1 MGSTENVWDRISRC
15 IPAQFR
21 RSVIAPHFL
30 EQLKKSQTVAGGP
43 FKGMRYHDEAVCGAA
58 APKIMGIYE
67 CELATFLLKWSA
79 VPFRHIINVGAGEG
93 YYALGCA
100 TLWPQATVTAFES
113 SEEGRRLLARNV
125 DLNHLQSRVKI
136 LGHCEEEQLRAALF
150 NGQSSLVIIDTEGA
164 EGELLGRANLPGLEN
179 AHVIVEIHDFVDK
192 RLGDLIS
199 LRLTS
204 THAIQ
209 EVRTRPRTF
218 WDFHEPRAL
227 WLRLWLLPYL
237 KQYANELRPG
247 PMRWFCCTPVTRSH
261 PINSERCSHGAV
273 RRPGNAPQERGYSTR
288 STLSVQR
295 KALARKFAP
304 GLLRPFTGMNV
315 SVRFGEIAQTILS
328 HWPIPSQPAQPIA
341 RFRYLTV
348 SDRRHWLIL
357 RESLFSLYRSWNC
370 LPEIAVVSDGSW
382 TAEDFSEVFAWW
394 PAPIS
399 VLPRQEICDAASSAG
414 FPELADYARESPYG
428 LKLAAIVTQ
437 ASKRP
442 VLFVDADI
450 LWFRDPVSLLG
461 DPALWEKP
469 RALRENN
476 CHQRREI
483 AVRHCPQVLE
493 PPFVN
498 SGIVALHGEL
508 IAPELLRS
516 IVRDALRDPQDSSCE
531 QTIIA
536 TAVKLGGQFLP
547 EQLSLVEFDDVHRFR
562 SRDMWDEGYY
572 SRHYVNWMRHLLY
585 RDALK
590 LRLHRGR
597 LDARAPGGVGPL
609 TSIQTTERT

>member
-1 MGSTENVWDRISRC
+1 MTGSTENVWDRISRC
-15 IPAQFR
+15 IPARFR

-43 FKGMRYHDEAVCGAA
+43 FKGMRYHGEAVCGAA

-67 CELATFLLKWSA
+67 AELAPFLLKWSA
-79 VPFRHIINVGAGEG
+79 VPFQHIINVGAGEG
-93 YYALGCA
+93 YYAVGCA
-100 TLWPQATVTAFES
+100 MLWPQATVTAFES

-136 LGHCEEEQLRAALF
+136 LGHCEEEQLRAAPF
-150 NGQSSLVIIDTEGA
+150 NGQPSLVIIDTEGA

-179 AHVIVEIHDFVDK
+179 AHVIVEIHDFVDN
-192 RLGDLIS
+192 RLGELIS

-237 KQYANELRPG
+237 KQYSNELRPG

-261 PINSERCSHGAV
+261 VINAQPCSYGVGRRPVPVAAKEVSVPATRCLLSAKGAVSIQSPGHRPRDEIQIRTSTESASSSPQSETVPLRPITTTDIVETRLQRSLNADSTHGAS
-273 RRPGNAPQERGYSTR
+273 PQAAIEAAPSALNTYKGRGYTAR

-328 HWPIPSQPAQPIA
+328 HWPIPSQPAKPIA

-357 RESLFSLYRSWNC
+357 RESLFSLYQLMELFAGDCRRVRRKLDGRRLFRGFRLVACADQRPAAARNLRGRFVRWFSRIGRLCTRKSLRS
-370 LPEIAVVSDGSW
+370 E
-382 TAEDFSEVFAWW
+382 
-394 PAPIS
+394 
-399 VLPRQEICDAASSAG
+399 
-414 FPELADYARESPYG
+414 ARG
-428 LKLAAIVTQ
+428 DCN
-437 ASKRP
+437 ASKEAADAIRGCRYSLVQRSGVAFGRP
-442 VLFVDADI
+442 
-450 LWFRDPVSLLG
+450 
-461 DPALWEKP
+461 
-469 RALRENN
+469 
-476 CHQRREI
+476 
-483 AVRHCPQVLE
+483 
-493 PPFVN
+493 
-498 SGIVALHGEL
+498 GIVGKTARVTGE
-508 IAPELLRS
+508 
-516 IVRDALRDPQDSSCE
+516 
-531 QTIIA
+531 
-536 TAVKLGGQFLP
+536 
-547 EQLSLVEFDDVHRFR
+547 
-562 SRDMWDEGYY
+562 
-572 SRHYVNWMRHLLY
+572 
-585 RDALK
+585 
-590 LRLHRGR
+590 
-597 LDARAPGGVGPL
+597 
-609 TSIQTTERT
+609 